1 MMPLLLLRTEH
12 TQMSIAFADSLLPR
26 RRPFQLASSSWQQAL
41 LSQIEFFRLDVARRS
56 AQARRKELG
65 QFLTPQPVAQMLA
78 AMFETRAPVV
88 SILDA
93 GAGVGSLFAACVME
107 FLSRPQP
114 PEEIRVVAYE
124 VDALLADY
132 LNDTMLLCRQMCEEK
147 NIRFAGEVR
156 QADFIEDAAHA
167 LSSSLFSTREEFT
180 CAILNPPYRKINT
193 DSRHRTLL
201 RSIGIETSNLYTGFL
216 TAAIKLLAPQGE
228 LVAITPRSFCN
239 GPYFRPFREFLLTET
254 ALDRLHLFDSRED
267 AFHEDEVLQ
276 ETIILH
282 ATKGATTPNQITIT
296 SSQSADDE
304 MMLSRTLAY
313 SEVVRPQDPEK
324 FIRLVSD
331 EIEQQVAERMAALTA
346 SLTDLGLS
354 VSTGRVVDFRAKA
367 HLLPAP
373 QQGAAPLIYP
383 QNFDNGFIAWPLENT
398 KKPQALA
405 MNAETETL
413 FVPNDNYVLVKR
425 FSSKEEK
432 RRIVS
437 AVFEASKISCSVIGF
452 ENHLNYFHQNGRGL
466 DFTFAKGLAAFL
478 NSSLVDSFFRQF
490 NGHTQVNATDLRS
503 LKYPSAEQLYAL
515 GQQIETMFPT
525 QEEIDALIEKEI
537 FTMASA
543 SPNDPVGVKKRI
555 DEAMEILKLLGL
567 PRAQINERSA
577 LTLLALL
584 NVRPSDAWKG
594 AQHPQRGITPLMD
607 FMAEQYG
614 KVYKPNTRETVRR
627 QTIHQFLDAGLVII
641 NPDDPQRPPNSP
653 KTVYEIEPSALA
665 LLQTFGT
672 KKWDKHLRTYLSSV
686 ESLKKRYAQER
697 ELTRIPVEIAPGQT
711 ITLSPGGQNI
721 LVKQILDEFAPRFTP
736 GGKLLYVGDTED
748 KWAYFDQEAAAA
760 LGIQIEAHGKIPD
773 VIIHYT
779 KENWLVL
786 IEAVTSH
793 GPINPKRRLEL
804 QKLFQNANAGLVF
817 VTAFL
822 SRKAM
827 LEYLQEISWETEV
840 WVAEAPSHLIHFN
853 GKRFLGP
860 Y

>member
-1 MMPLLLLRTEH
+1 
-12 TQMSIAFADSLLPR
+12 MSIAFADSLSPLT
-26 RRPFQLASSSWQQAL
+26 RPFTIASLSLEQTLS
-41 LSQIEFFRLDVARRS
+41 SQIEFYRFDAARRS
-56 AQARRKELG
+56 TQSQRKELG
-65 QFLTPQPVAQMLA
+65 QFLTPQSVAQMMA
-78 AMFETRAPVV
+78 AMFANQAPVV

-93 GAGVGSLFAACVME
+93 GAGVGSLFAACVIE

-114 PEEIRVVAYE
+114 PKEIRVVAYE
-124 VDALLADY
+124 IDALLTNY
-132 LNDTMLLCRQMCEEK
+132 LQDTLALCRQMCEEK
-147 NIRFAGEVR
+147 SIQFSGEIRST
-156 QADFIEDAAHA
+156 DFIEDTAHA
-167 LSSSLFSTREEFT
+167 LNNRLFATSEEFT

-193 DSRHRTLL
+193 DSKHRVLL

-216 TAAIKLLAPQGE
+216 TAAIKLLAPHGE
-228 LVAITPRSFCN
+228 IVAITPRSFCN
-239 GPYFRPFREFLLTET
+239 GPYFRPFREFLLIET
-254 ALDRLHLFDSRED
+254 AVDRLHLFDSREE
-267 AFHEDEVLQ
+267 AFHDDEVLQ
-276 ETIILH
+276 ETLILH
-282 ATKGATTPNQITIT
+282 ATKAAAPPQHITIT
-296 SSQSADDE
+296 SSHNADDE
-304 MMLSRTLAY
+304 MILSRTLAY
-313 SEVVRPQDPEK
+313 DEVVRPQDPEQ
-324 FIRLVSD
+324 FIRVVSD
-331 EIEQQVAERMAALTA
+331 ELDQQIAERIAGLTA
-346 SLTDLGLS
+346 SLGDLGLS
-354 VSTGRVVDFRAKA
+354 VSTGRVVDFRAQS
-367 HLLPAP
+367 HLRSAP
-373 QQGAAPLIYP
+373 EQGAAPLIYP
-383 QNFDNGFIAWPLENT
+383 QNFDSGFIVWPIENAR
-398 KKPQALA
+398 KPQALA
-405 MNAETETL
+405 MNDETKSL

-425 FSSKEEK
+425 FSAKEEK

-437 AVFEASKISCSVIGF
+437 AVFEASKISCPVVGF
-452 ENHLNYFHQNGRGL
+452 ENHLNYFHQNGQGL
-466 DFTFAKGLAAFL
+466 NITLAKGLAAFL

-503 LKYPSAEQLYAL
+503 LKYPNAGQLCAL
-515 GQQIETMFPT
+515 GQYIQTDSPT
-525 QEEIDALIEKEI
+525 HEEIDALLEKEI
-537 FTMASA
+537 FTMANA
-543 SPNDPVGVKKRI
+543 SSNDPMGAKKRI

-584 NVRPSDAWKG
+584 DLSPADAWKD
-594 AQHPQRGITPLMD
+594 AQHPQKGITPIMD
-607 FMAEQYG
+607 FMAEKYG

-627 QTIHQFLDAGLVII
+627 QTVHQFLDAGLVII

-653 KTVYEIEPSALA
+653 RTVYEIEQSALA
-665 LLQTFGT
+665 LLKTFGT

-697 ELTRIPVEIAPGQT
+697 EMARIPVEIAPGQT

-721 LVKQILDEFAPRFTP
+721 LVKQILDEFAPRFTA

-748 KWAYFDQEAAAA
+748 KWAYFDKEAAAA
-760 LGIQIEAHGKIPD
+760 LSIQVEAHGKIPD

-804 QKLFQNANAGLVF
+804 QKLFQSANAGLVF

>member
-1 MMPLLLLRTEH
+1 
-12 TQMSIAFADSLLPR
+12 MSSAFADSLPSPTRL
-26 RRPFQLASSSWQQAL
+26 FAIASLSPEQIL
-41 LSQIEFFRLDVARRS
+41 RSQIEFYRLDAARRS
-56 AQARRKELG
+56 SQSQRKKLG
-65 QFLTPQPVAQMLA
+65 QFLTPQSVAQMMA
-78 AMFETRAPVV
+78 AMFASRDPVI

-93 GAGVGSLFAACVME
+93 GAGVGSLLAACVIE
-107 FLSRPQP
+107 FLSRLQLPK
-114 PEEIRVVAYE
+114 EIRIVAYE
-124 VDALLADY
+124 IDALLVDY
-132 LNDTMLLCRQMCEEK
+132 LQDTLALCRQMCEEK
-147 NIRFAGEVR
+147 EIEFSGEIR
-156 QADFIEDAAHA
+156 QTDFIEDTTQA
-167 LSSSLFSTREEFT
+167 LNNRLFSASEEFT

-193 DSRHRTLL
+193 DSKYRTLL

-228 LVAITPRSFCN
+228 IVAITPRSFCN

-254 ALDRLHLFDSRED
+254 ALDRLHLFDSREE
-267 AFHEDEVLQ
+267 AFHDDEVLQ

-282 ATKGATTPNQITIT
+282 ATKGAAPPKQITIT
-296 SSQSADDE
+296 SSHNADDE
-304 MMLSRTLAY
+304 MILSRTLAAH
-313 SEVVRPQDPEK
+313 EVVRPQDPEK
-324 FIRLVSD
+324 FIRVVSD
-331 EIEQQVAERMAALTA
+331 ELDQQIAERIAGLTA
-346 SLTDLGLS
+346 SLGDLGLS
-354 VSTGRVVDFRAKA
+354 VSTGRVVDFRAQS
-367 HLLPAP
+367 HLRSAP
-373 QQGAAPLIYP
+373 ENGTAPLIYP
-383 QNFDNGFIAWPLENT
+383 QNFDGGFIAWPIENT
-398 KKPQALA
+398 RKPQALA
-405 MNAETETL
+405 INEETKSL

-425 FSSKEEK
+425 FSAKEEK
-432 RRIVS
+432 RRIVA
-437 AVFEASKISCSVIGF
+437 AVFEASKLSCPVVGF
-452 ENHLNYFHQNGRGL
+452 ENHLNYFHQNGQGL
-466 DFTFAKGLAAFL
+466 NLTLAKGLAVFL

-503 LKYPSAEQLYAL
+503 LKYPSAEQLYTL
-515 GQQIETMFPT
+515 GQYIQTASLT
-525 QEEIDALIEKEI
+525 LEEIDALLEKEI
-537 FTMASA
+537 FTMANSL
-543 SPNDPVGVKKRI
+543 SSDPVGVKKRI
-555 DEAMEILKLLGL
+555 DEAMEILKSLGL

-584 NVRPSDAWKG
+584 DLSPSDAWKV
-594 AQHPQRGITPLMD
+594 AKHPQKGITPIMD
-607 FMAEQYG
+607 FMAEKYG

-627 QTIHQFLDAGLVII
+627 QTVHQFLDAGLVII
-641 NPDDPQRPPNSP
+641 NSDDPQRPPNSP
-653 KTVYEIEPSALA
+653 RTVYEIEQSALA
-665 LLQTFGT
+665 LLKTFGT

-697 ELTRIPVEIAPGQT
+697 EMTRIPVEIAPGQP

-736 GGKLLYVGDTED
+736 GGKLLYVGDTGD
-748 KWAYFDQEAAAA
+748 KWAYFDHSATTA

-804 QKLFQNANAGLVF
+804 QKLFQHANAGLVF
-817 VTAFL
+817 VTTFL